1 MKTMAKFT
9 CTALMASLVFSGAT
23 HAQDALDDESN
34 LLTIIND
41 QWAAE
46 QDGDEDAVKDMLH
59 RDFYGWSDRS
69 PVPQDRRSTLKWSEV
84 QRKIGRVISFEIFPL
99 NIIVSGD
106 TAVVHYYYTTAF
118 ANKDG
123 ETEMSNGRYTDVL
136 VRSGDSWK
144 FLAWSG
150 GSD

>member
-1 MKTMAKFT
+1 MKTLATFAA
-9 CTALMASLVFSGAT
+9 TALCLTLALSNVT
-23 HAQDALDDESN
+23 YAQDALDDESN

-46 QDGDEDAVKDMLH
+46 QDGDDDAIRDMLH
-59 RDFYGWSDRS
+59 RDFYGWTSRS
-69 PVPQDRRSTLKWSEV
+69 PVPQDRRSTLKWSDV
-84 QRKIGRVISFEIFPL
+84 QREIGRVVSFEIFPL

-118 ANKDG
+118 KNKDG
-123 ETEMSNGRYTDVL
+123 KTEVTNGRYTDVL
-136 VRSGDSWK
+136 VRSDESWK